1 MMDYNLLRDLPLE
14 LVKKMG
20 IKIKTSLSQNIIMQ
34 QIKKKKDT
42 YKSINSDR
50 LSNKVI
56 KIFYG
61 FKVGLLKMN
70 IPKDENVLQK
80 LIRKIFSKK
89 EA

>member
-1 MMDYNLLRDLPLE
+1 
-14 LVKKMG
+14 
-20 IKIKTSLSQNIIMQ
+20 MQ

-89 EA
+89 EAQKEILGQIERKNVKSIKNSSQSQNFMLK